1 MKNFKFILI
10 TFFISFTNLLISQ
23 NFQWQ
28 GLQKPIDGI
37 LYTYCNTDAL
47 NNTFVLGSMSGSNIV
62 VGTSTYNPINPD
74 GIIIKYDANGAVV
87 WSSAIA
93 GIGVERCSG
102 ISFDANGN
110 FYIVGTTNSSLITV
124 GSSTFSNIGGFTN
137 PDYSTF
143 ITKFDSNFNL
153 VYFKIVSHADNMYT
167 FGIKLS
173 LGLNSILIS
182 NVIPYSSHIV
192 FGSNT
197 YTAQNDNSYIASFDL
212 NANLNWINF
221 YASPGYIGISDVIVQ
236 KNDDI
241 YFAGSTSSQSFVI
254 GGYTLSGISFSVY
267 AGFVG
272 KMSPSGNIKWLKTFP
287 NTNVANLKLTSINTN
302 SIYLGIAFT
311 SSALA
316 IASNTYSSQ
325 NSDCLLAQMDSLGNY
340 QWSKLISGNQADNI
354 GSLSVNQNNYLYVVG
369 TSSSS
374 VLSTTNYSAANT
386 NTVSNL
392 FFAAFDTQGKDWGLL
407 MSSRPN
413 ANAANGLSP
422 YAIAMDAN
430 NNAYIVGYNSY
441 SDLVCGTY
449 TITNTS
455 QNSTFMAKIKLL
467 NGVGINEYH
476 SFADDI
482 QLYPN
487 PTNNLLYFGSN
498 QV

>member
-1 MKNFKFILI
+1 
-10 TFFISFTNLLISQ
+10 
-23 NFQWQ
+23 
-28 GLQKPIDGI
+28 
-37 LYTYCNTDAL
+37 
-47 NNTFVLGSMSGSNIV
+47 
-62 VGTSTYNPINPD
+62 
-74 GIIIKYDANGAVV
+74 
-87 WSSAIA
+87 
-93 GIGVERCSG
+93 
-102 ISFDANGN
+102 
-110 FYIVGTTNSSLITV
+110 
-124 GSSTFSNIGGFTN
+124 
-137 PDYSTF
+137 
-143 ITKFDSNFNL
+143 
-153 VYFKIVSHADNMYT
+153 
-167 FGIKLS
+167 
-173 LGLNSILIS
+173 
-182 NVIPYSSHIV
+182 
-192 FGSNT
+192 
-197 YTAQNDNSYIASFDL
+197 
-212 NANLNWINF
+212 
-221 YASPGYIGISDVIVQ
+221 
-236 KNDDI
+236 
-241 YFAGSTSSQSFVI
+241 
-254 GGYTLSGISFSVY
+254 
-267 AGFVG
+267 
-272 KMSPSGNIKWLKTFP
+272 MSPSGNIKWLKTFP

-498 QV
+498 QVKTADIRLSNSLGQTLYVKQHADLSEPLDLSALNAGIYFVRVETILGQKTLKVLKE